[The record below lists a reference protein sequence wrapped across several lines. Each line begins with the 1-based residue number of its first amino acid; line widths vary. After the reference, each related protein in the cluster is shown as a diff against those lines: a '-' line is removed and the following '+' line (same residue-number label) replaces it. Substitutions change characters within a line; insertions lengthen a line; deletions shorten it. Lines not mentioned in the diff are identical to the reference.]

1 MRNLKKE
8 FEDYKHLMLEKMEYS
23 TSKEMENLNKQLNQY
38 EAKFALH
45 NHNFDFKIKDKN
57 ANHVF
62 ERTVIYQLKEE
73 NDFLRR

>member
-1 MRNLKKE
+1 MIE
-8 FEDYKHLMLEKMEYS
+8 QMELT
-23 TSKEMENLNKQLNQY
+23 TSKEMEYINKQLNSY
-38 EAKFALH
+38 EAKFALQD
-45 NHNFDFKIKDKN
+45 HNFDFKVKDKG